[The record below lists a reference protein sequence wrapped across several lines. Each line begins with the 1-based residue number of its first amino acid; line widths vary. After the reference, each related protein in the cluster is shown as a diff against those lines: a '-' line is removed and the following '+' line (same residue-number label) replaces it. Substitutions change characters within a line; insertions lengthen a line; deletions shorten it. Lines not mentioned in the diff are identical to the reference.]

1 MSRTDMLKA
10 WLGIALGLA
19 AAIGGGVRSAAANGP
34 GTPAHMDTCDQYPD
48 TSAQRARLPGPF
60 HGDWNVTT
68 GDGTTIAIN
77 FRQLTGGLRNAVTGT
92 VTPHTLKI
100 VNGYAANKTSLHLT
114 VSVSGQKGDVVLTLA
129 PNGKSF
135 TGSGQLADGTA
146 ITWIGRQVSS
156 GAIGAAP
163 PQMQQTLAPSRTR
176 RTYAAPQQTA
186 STDEDMSVQQTEQ
199 TDTPPQQTRRSRTPP
214 QQSES
219 SDDDMSAQQ
228 TEQTLPNRTRQA
240 YAPPQQSESTD
251 DDTAPQQAQQTEST
265 DDMPPPQTQQA
276 YPSPP
281 QPAQS
286 PPVRSQSADSFHGN
300 WSVSASDG
308 TTFAINFRKG
318 KSSLGKK
325 LLHEITG
332 GAQNNNVTGTVTPA
346 VLKIVNGSV
355 MDKIYLHLTVSMS
368 GQKGDVMLTLAPD
381 GNSFTGA
388 GQLADGT
395 AIAWTGQRVSSTAQT
410 QATDAS
416 RPRNK
421 IDRLRKEISQNDQPT

>member
-10 WLGIALGLA
+10 GLGIALGLA
-19 AAIGGGVRSAAANGP
+19 VAIGGGVRSAAANSP
-34 GTPAHMDTCDQYPD
+34 GTPANMDTCDQDPN
-48 TSAQRARLPGPF
+48 TSPQRTQLPGPF

-68 GDGTTIAIN
+68 GDGTTIAIK
-77 FRQLTGGLRNAVTGT
+77 FHQLIGGLRNTVAGT
-92 VTPHTLKI
+92 VTPQTLKI
-100 VNGYAANKTSLHLT
+100 VNGHAANKTSLHLT
-114 VSVSGQKGDVVLTLA
+114 VSVSGQKGDVVLNLA
-129 PNGKSF
+129 PNGRSF

-156 GAIGAAP
+156 GTISAAP
-163 PQMQQTLAPSRTR
+163 PQTQQIYAPSQSR

-186 STDEDMSVQQTEQ
+186 STDEDMSAQQTEQ
-199 TDTPPQQTRRSRTPP
+199 NDTPPQQTRRSHASA

-228 TEQTLPNRTRQA
+228 TQQTPPKRTRQA
-240 YAPPQQSESTD
+240 HAPAQQSESTD

-265 DDMPPPQTQQA
+265 DDTSPPQTQQA

-286 PPVRSQSADSFHGN
+286 PPGRSLSSDSFHGN

-308 TTFAINFRKG
+308 TTFAINFRQG

-332 GAQNNNVTGTVTPA
+332 GGQNNITGTAMPA

-355 MDKIYLHLTVSMS
+355 MNKIYLHLTVSMS

-395 AIAWTGQRVSSTAQT
+395 AIAWTGQRASSAGQT